1 MNNRVEIS
9 AASPAS
15 RLRLAPSRRRSLLA
29 AASLILLCATAPAMA
44 QESEQRADAVLKE
57 MSDYLGKTQNL
68 TMKFNS
74 DVEVI
79 AHGGQTSLSGLKL
92 QFSAHGNVM
101 LSRPSKLR
109 ATRTASYGDV
119 EFVSDGKTITVL
131 GKKINTYAQAD
142 ASETVDKLI
151 DDVRN
156 YTGAEFPGADL
167 LFSDVYGELSEP
179 VENAIYV
186 GSDIVDGVDCHH
198 LAFRT
203 SSVDWQLW
211 VQKGPKPIPR
221 KYIITSKWIT
231 GAPQFQMRITEW
243 NDSPAFKPDTFVF
256 KAPEGAKTASFDEL
270 EGIADLPLPAAI
282 GGR

>member
-1 MNNRVEIS
+1 MKNRVAIS
-9 AASPAS
+9 ADSPTG
-15 RLRLAPSRRRSLLA
+15 RLRLAASRRRSLLA
-29 AASLILLCATAPAMA
+29 AASMVLLCAATPAMA
-44 QESEQRADAVLKE
+44 ETSEERADAVLKE
-57 MSDYLGKTQNL
+57 MSGYLGKTQNL
-68 TMKFNS
+68 TMKFDS
-74 DVEVI
+74 DVEII

-92 QFSAHGNVM
+92 QFSANGGVM
-101 LSRPSKLR
+101 LSRPSKIR

-131 GKKINTYAQAD
+131 GKRANVYAQAE

-151 DDVRN
+151 DDVRDF
-156 YTGAEFPGADL
+156 TGAEFPGADL

-186 GSDIVDGVDCHH
+186 GSDIIDGIDCHH

-203 SSVDWQLW
+203 ASVDWQIW

-221 KYIITSKWIT
+221 KYIITSKWVT
-231 GAPQFQMRITEW
+231 GAPQFQIRITEW
-243 NDSPAFKPDTFVF
+243 NDSPTLKPDAFAF
-256 KAPEGAKTASFDEL
+256 KAPEGATKKDFNEL
-270 EGIADLPLPAAI
+270 EGIADLPIPAAI